1 VQPAKP
7 GTYAD
12 LYGRNARWA
21 YSHHIGNL
29 VQHLSE
35 ASMATLPHLRKSFA
49 NGLNSLTEIRPLLV
63 TDACILAARV
73 TSFGESGPKAD
84 G

>member
-1 VQPAKP
+1 MQPAKP

-21 YSHHIGNL
+21 YSLHIGNL

-35 ASMATLPHLRKSFA
+35 ASMAALPHLRKSFA
-49 NGLNSLTEIRPLLV
+49 NGLNKLDGDS
-63 TDACILAARV
+63 A
-73 TSFGESGPKAD
+73 TSSD
-84 G
+84 